1 MTPISSFADLAR
13 LPASDRWL
21 LRALAG
27 IAVLALLFGVAFG
40 AATGFVRAGF
50 IAVPPELGYRWMTL
64 HGVTIFFYW
73 LYFAQAALLLALAA
87 IGAHHDRI
95 ALAPLA
101 WAGFLAMAAG
111 LVLSETGGG
120 TGSPLLY
127 DGAPELVGD
136 ERTAAG
142 LFYTGYLLLGLGL
155 FLTGA
160 AAIATALV
168 PAIAGPGAAVTS
180 DSGYKPIESVP
191 LSRLVSRAPRLTNS
205 RKAVLAPRF
214 AGAQGTW
221 SSLAFGAVGWA
232 GLLMVSGIAAVNAFL
247 PAALWAFGFG
257 EAPANHSTGWHIL
270 FHNLH
275 YLPLM
280 GTVLLWYALAREFSG
295 AGSLFG
301 TRFSKLVFASYL
313 LLVPPTSLYHMFLE
327 PGLAPLVR
335 VLGSVLSLF
344 ISLPTV
350 AAFLIIVT
358 SLEAA
363 ARARGARGLFGWL
376 RALPWRDPAVPAFV
390 MAVVNLA
397 FGGIFAF
404 VLIQEKLAPL
414 LSDTFFVPGYFHF
427 LTVGTVSLTLIAALL
442 RLLPALNGRAPS
454 NPVLLRWLPYVLT
467 AGLLLFGGA
476 GIAAGLS
483 GMPRRILDAGYDGA
497 APGGWLTASSVI
509 GLGAAVMAAA
519 LLAYAVVLLAALVGA
534 GRAEPHARAEPATDI
549 ADRAIGQAAWT
560 GTLSVAVLIVA
571 MYAATIAAFW
581 VLRSLPLAALG
592 GGGH

>member
-1 MTPISSFADLAR
+1 MTQISTFADLAR
-13 LPASDRWL
+13 LPASDRSL

-27 IAVLALLFGVAFG
+27 VAVLALLFGVAFG

-95 ALAPLA
+95 ALRPVA

-111 LVLSETGGG
+111 LVLSEAGGG

-142 LFYTGYLLLGLGL
+142 LFYAGYLLLGLGL

-160 AAIATALV
+160 AAIATAL
-168 PAIAGPGAAVTS
+168 
-180 DSGYKPIESVP
+180 
-191 LSRLVSRAPRLTNS
+191 
-205 RKAVLAPRF
+205 APRF
-214 AGAQGTW
+214 AGTQGTW
-221 SSLAFGAVGWA
+221 SALAFGAVGWA

-247 PAALWAFGFG
+247 PAALWAFGFAA
-257 EAPANHSTGWHIL
+257 APENHSTGWHIL

-327 PGLAPLVR
+327 PGLAPVVR

-442 RLLPALNGRAPS
+442 RLLPALGGRAPS
-454 NPVLLRWLPYVLT
+454 SPALLRWLPYVLT
-467 AGLLLFGGA
+467 GGLLLFGGA

-483 GMPRRILDAGYDGA
+483 GMPRRILDAAYEGA

-509 GLGAAVMAAA
+509 GIGAAVMAAA
-519 LLAYAVVLLAALVGA
+519 LLAYAVALLAALIGA
-534 GRAEPHARAEPATDI
+534 GRTEPQAGAEPLADVGGRAL
-549 ADRAIGQAAWT
+549 GQAAWT
-560 GTLSVAVLIVA
+560 GTLSVAVLVVA

-581 VLRSLPLAALG
+581 VLRSLPLAAMG

>member
-1 MTPISSFADLAR
+1 MTQTATFADLAR

-27 IAVLALLFGVAFG
+27 VAVLALLFGVAFG
-40 AATGFVRAGF
+40 TATGFVRAGF

-87 IGAHHDRI
+87 IGAHHHRI
-95 ALAPLA
+95 ALRPVA

-111 LVLSETGGG
+111 LALSEAGGG

-127 DGAPELVGD
+127 DGTPELVGD
-136 ERTAAG
+136 QRAAAG
-142 LFYTGYLLLGLGL
+142 LFYAGYLLLGLGL

-160 AAIATALV
+160 AAIATAL
-168 PAIAGPGAAVTS
+168 
-180 DSGYKPIESVP
+180 
-191 LSRLVSRAPRLTNS
+191 
-205 RKAVLAPRF
+205 APRF
-214 AGAQGTW
+214 AGTQEAW
-221 SSLAFGAVGWA
+221 SALAFGAVGWA
-232 GLLMVSGIAAVNAFL
+232 GLLMVSGIAAINAFL
-247 PAALWAFGFG
+247 PAALWAFGLG
-257 EAPANHSTGWHIL
+257 AAPENHATGWHIL

-280 GTVLLWYALAREFSG
+280 GTVLLWYALAREFG
-295 AGSLFG
+295 GGGSLFG

-313 LLVPPTSLYHMFLE
+313 VLVPPTSLYHMFLE

-335 VLGSVLSLF
+335 ALGSVLSLF

-397 FGGIFAF
+397 FGGVFAF

-442 RLLPALNGRAPS
+442 RLLPALGGRAPS
-454 NPVLLRWLPYVLT
+454 QSALLRWLPYALT

-497 APGGWLTASSVI
+497 APGGWLTASRVI
-509 GLGAAVMAAA
+509 GVGAAIMAAA
-519 LLAYAVVLLAALVGA
+519 LLAYAVALLAAWIGA
-534 GRAEPHARAEPATDI
+534 GRTEPQARAETL
-549 ADRAIGQAAWT
+549 ADVSGRALGQAAWT
-560 GTLSVAVLIVA
+560 GALSVAVLVVA

-592 GGGH
+592 GGH